1 MFASKYINI
10 FAPVICVVI
19 VYTECALARRK
30 RAKENPRGNL
40 GRDER
45 RRKNKKKPKPELNV

>member
-10 FAPVICVVI
+10 FTPVICVVI

-30 RAKENPRGNL
+30 KRAKENPRGNL
-40 GRDER
+40 GRDE
-45 RRKNKKKPKPELNV
+45 KK